1 MTQLEQLRYVDARCS
16 GLPKKSRVPEFLKY
30 LGLQC
35 PKYLRSYHNKMEE
48 VIHDEKLL
56 IHFFQDLG

>member
-35 PKYLRSYHNKMEE
+35 PKYKVLSQQNGRSHTR
-48 VIHDEKLL
+48 
-56 IHFFQDLG
+56 